1 MKSIDII
8 HGEHR
13 ALASVLQGLRFV
25 VGEIRTGRLQ
35 PDFRLL
41 CSMVDY
47 ITQVPDKLH
56 HPKEDNHLFPALR
69 ARSPDAAALI
79 DTLEAQHAEG
89 YRMTTGL
96 LQALVHYQ
104 ARGDKAFVE
113 FDATVQNYLD
123 FSWKHLNMEEGELLP
138 LARQELTAEDWK
150 EIDDAFA
157 ANFDPYSG
165 AQGEFDDLFGRI
177 VGMTPAP
184 YGLGPASPG
193 STSR

>member
-25 VGEIRTGRLQ
+25 VGEIRGGRLK

-41 CSMVDY
+41 SAMVDY
-47 ITQVPDKLH
+47 ITQVPDKVH
-56 HPKEDNHLFPALR
+56 HPKEDDYLFPALR
-69 ARSPDAAALI
+69 ARSAAAGGLI
-79 DTLEAQHAEG
+79 DTLEAQHTEG
-89 YRMTTGL
+89 YKMTVGL

-104 ARGDKAFVE
+104 AMGDKVFSE

-123 FSWKHLNMEEGELLP
+123 FSWKHLNTEEGELLP
-138 LARQELTAEDWK
+138 LARRELTAEDWN
-150 EIDDAFA
+150 EIDAAFA

-165 AQGEFDDLFGRI
+165 AQGEFEDLFGRI

-184 YGLGPASPG
+184 YGLGPSGTAAG
-193 STSR
+193 SR

>member
-25 VGEIRTGRLQ
+25 VGEIRGGRLQ

-41 CSMVDY
+41 ASMVDY
-47 ITQVPDKLH
+47 ITQVPDKVH
-56 HPKEDNHLFPALR
+56 HPKEDDHLFPTLR
-69 ARSPDAAALI
+69 ARSATAAGLI

-89 YRMTTGL
+89 YKMTTGL

-104 ARGDKAFVE
+104 AMGDSVFAE

-123 FSWKHLNMEEGELLP
+123 FSWQHLNMEEGELLP
-138 LARQELTAEDWK
+138 LARKELTAEDWQA
-150 EIDDAFA
+150 IDAAFA
-157 ANFDPYSG
+157 ANFDPYAG
-165 AQGEFDDLFGRI
+165 EQGEFEDLFGRI
-177 VGMTPAP
+177 VNMTPAP
-184 YGLGPASPG
+184 YGLGSA
-193 STSR
+193 R